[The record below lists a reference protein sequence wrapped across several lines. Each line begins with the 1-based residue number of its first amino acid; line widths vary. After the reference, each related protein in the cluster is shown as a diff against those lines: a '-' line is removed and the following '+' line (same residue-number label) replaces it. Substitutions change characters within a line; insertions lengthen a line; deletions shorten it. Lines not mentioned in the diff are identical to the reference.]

1 MRLSKRARALLN
13 AIRRGDVSPA
23 DLDGV
28 TPQEALKVV
37 RIARG
42 ERERLRER
50 TLRVIADL
58 EKELESLRAQLVLVE
73 ADIGVLRAAE
83 ESLQEETA
91 AQKAG

>member
-13 AIRRGDVSPA
+13 AIRRGDASPA

-37 RIARG
+37 RIARE

-73 ADIGVLRAAE
+73 ADIGVLRAIE